1 MIKIFNRKVVYALY
15 AIAILLL
22 IGTLVLI
29 SNKPAVKL
37 EQPSGIID
45 VLSKITL
52 PVNQEKDTIIGRP
65 YNNDNVAIVQNY
77 YDYQGDEENQTSSII
92 YYEDTYIQS
101 SGISYSL
108 DGEPFEAIAVL
119 DGEVIEVKEDTL
131 LGNVV
136 KIKHSES
143 VVSVYQSISDI
154 KVKTGDIVTKG
165 TVIGVSS
172 TSNINSDLNN
182 HLYFELLID
191 NINVNPEE
199 YYDKSL

>member
-131 LGNVV
+131 LGNIV

>member
-1 MIKIFNRKVVYALY
+1 MIKVFNRKVVYALY

-131 LGNVV
+131 LGNIV